1 MPVDIRRVRDE
12 ELAAYVETMRTAF
25 FGAADVARFV
35 EGVRPHWDL
44 ERVWAAFDDTRIRG
58 TLRTWATELT
68 VPGGARLPAA
78 ALTNV
83 TVLATHRRRGI
94 MRSMLL
100 AEHVA
105 TRARGEAVGLLYS
118 AEYPIYGRFG
128 YGPGCREA
136 TLTLNT
142 RDTGFH
148 GDPAIGVDF
157 AKLDETTR
165 DAMKGV
171 FDAWRLRQAGEI
183 RRRDFGWDFDL
194 GLRDGGWDPPWK
206 GFVVLH
212 RDAAGAVDGYARYR
226 VEERWDDGQPR
237 NTVILDEL
245 HALSDTS
252 YVALWRFLA
261 EMDWVGKI
269 KAEHRR
275 VDERLPWLLTNA
287 RGARLSDIG
296 DSMWVRLHDVRRAL
310 EARTYERDGDLV
322 LEVVDP
328 ELRTGRVRLHV
339 DAGGGGASCRPTT
352 RSPHLTV
359 GVAALGAAYL
369 GGVPLADAV
378 VADGFD
384 EHRPG
389 SLAALD
395 AVLRTLD
402 EPWCS
407 TFF

>member
-1 MPVDIRRVRDE
+1 MGLDIRRIRDE
-12 ELAAYVETMRTAF
+12 ELVDYVETMRTAF
-25 FGAADVARFV
+25 FGGPDVARFV

-44 ERVWAAFDDTRIRG
+44 ERVWAAFHDTRIRG

-100 AEHVA
+100 AEHAA
-105 TRARGEAVGLLYS
+105 TRARGEAIGLLYS

-128 YGPGCREA
+128 YGAGCREA
-136 TLTLNT
+136 TLTVST
-142 RDTGFH
+142 ADTGFH
-148 GDPAIGVDF
+148 GEPPAGVDF
-157 AKLDETTR
+157 AKPDTTTR
-165 DAMKGV
+165 ETLKGV
-171 FDAWRLRQAGEI
+171 FDAWRLQQSGEI

-194 GLRDGGWDPPWK
+194 GIRDDAWDPPWK
-206 GFVVLH
+206 GFVILH
-212 RDAAGAVDGYARYR
+212 RDANDAADGYARYR
-226 VEERWDDGQPR
+226 VEERWEDGQPR
-237 NTVILDEL
+237 NVVILDEL
-245 HALSDTS
+245 HALSDAG
-252 YVALWRFLA
+252 YAALWRFLA

-310 EARTYERDGDLV
+310 EARTYERDADLV
-322 LEVVDP
+322 LEVIDP
-328 ELRTGRVRLHV
+328 ELTTGKVRLHIDV
-339 DAGGGGASCRPTT
+339 GGGGATCRPTT
-352 RSPHLTV
+352 RSPDLTI

-369 GGVPLADAV
+369 GGVALANAV
-378 VADGFD
+378 IAEGFD
-384 EHRPG
+384 EHRAG
-389 SLAALD
+389 SLATADGL
-395 AVLRTLD
+395 LRTMD